1 MSTQSVAQ
9 ARTALAEAEN
19 VQREERRA
27 QLITQ
32 LATTRAELR
41 AHRESFE
48 KLCKQVEQAQSDLD
62 SLRSELMSTT
72 DALSRWQEAKPSCAD
87 LLPTEPKSIAWR
99 TNCAALEK
107 QLEKLRAQRVALP
120 NVEAMRFEGV
130 QLREKIRAL
139 AFAEQSLLRTLNH
152 ESAPENLRGGVF
164 GLA

>member
-1 MSTQSVAQ
+1 MSTQSIAQ
-9 ARTALAEAEN
+9 ARTALAEAESA
-19 VQREERRA
+19 QREERRA

-41 AHRESFE
+41 TARESFD
-48 KLCKQVEQAQSDLD
+48 KLCREVEAAQSDLD

-72 DALSRWQEAKPSCAD
+72 DALSQWQQAKPSCAE
-87 LLPTEPKSIAWR
+87 LLPTEPESIAWR

-107 QLEKLRAQRVALP
+107 QLEKLRAQRATLP
-120 NVEAMRFEGV
+120 NVEVMRFKGV

-152 ESAPENLRGGVF
+152 ETAPENLRGGTF
-164 GLA
+164 GI